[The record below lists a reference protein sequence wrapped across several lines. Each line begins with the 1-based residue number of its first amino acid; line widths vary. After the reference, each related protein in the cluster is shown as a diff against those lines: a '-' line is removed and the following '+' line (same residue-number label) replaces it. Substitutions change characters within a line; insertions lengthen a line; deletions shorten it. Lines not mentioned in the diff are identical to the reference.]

1 MKTYV
6 ITVSRKFPTT
16 HKRKGEPTRFLEK
29 IDSREKKHTIRGS
42 FELWKKRID
51 EVNRGE
57 AVLSLRYW
65 TGKPYASKQS
75 IHREYTK
82 DDGIG
87 VQQLNQVTFSDDE
100 LVHNSC
106 LITNRE
112 YDDSGAERIYSR
124 MMLNGV
130 YSLAQNDG
138 LSIEDFK
145 EWFKKAEC
153 PMAIIW
159 FCKERY

>member
-87 VQQLNQVTFSDDE
+87 IQKLLFLSKDKSVFGI
-100 LVHNSC
+100 C
-106 LITNRE
+106 LDYISEEHYHLQDT
-112 YDDSGAERIYSR
+112 D
-124 MMLNGV
+124 
-130 YSLAQNDG
+130 SLATNDG
-138 LSIEDFK
+138 LSLEDFK
-145 EWFKKAEC
+145 DWFKKPEF
-153 PMAIIW
+153 PMCIIH
-159 FCKERY
+159 FTNFRY